1 MQRRGGRLAC
11 YAEPNRDRLL
21 VGPITTTVAGTVSAV
36 VVTAGASSAGKG
48 REDTA
53 FREAYGC
60 SRDRVLEGPAAT
72 SFWDLQAGDSL
83 LEFVLKAKR
92 SPFAGATEEQEV
104 VEKLLN
110 RMLACSGATPQQS
123 VERLRSA
130 MHKAQQDMR
139 VGFGDHRIQ
148 GAHRVLQ
155 LAQDILTRGMSWAPA
170 GNEEA
175 AAAAGEAEAAEVVN

>member
-1 MQRRGGRLAC
+1 MQLRGGCLVC
-11 YAEPNRDRLL
+11 YTENRDRLL
-21 VGPITTTVAGTVSAV
+21 VGPITTTVAGTVAAV

-123 VERLRSA
+123 VEWLRSA

-148 GAHRVLQ
+148 GAQRVLQ